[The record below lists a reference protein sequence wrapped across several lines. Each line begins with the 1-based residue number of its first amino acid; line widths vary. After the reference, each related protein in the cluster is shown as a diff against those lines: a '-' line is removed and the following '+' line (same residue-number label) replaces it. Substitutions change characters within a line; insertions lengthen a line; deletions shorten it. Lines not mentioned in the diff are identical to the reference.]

1 MNDLNVKI
9 KSIDDG
15 DIRNQFQRDR
25 DRILYSKPFRRLSGK
40 TQVFYARTDDHIRNR
55 LTHTLEVNQIANTL
69 AYHLP
74 KMLED
79 YDINLDL
86 SLTEAIALGHDIGHT
101 PFGHAGE
108 KILNSITNGME
119 ENILKKVNLD
129 KTEIRSEEKG
139 FKHNL
144 QGIRIF
150 KELTKQ
156 HNGEKGLNISSY
168 TLWGIMNHTGYDLG
182 EHSFYKKY
190 IEENQ
195 ESNYLSI
202 EALIVREADE
212 IAQRHHDI
220 EDTIDLDLVEDN
232 KITKKV
238 EGIFGEDINNKNL
251 LKELWSNLKSKRNLS
266 KSFRLGILSKT
277 IVDIY
282 VDNYLKAFKSMIK
295 KLESKEKIF
304 EFLFKDKSDILCFNK
319 PFDEKDEKFKDDLKN
334 IVLNS
339 QSAQMMDGKGN
350 FIIRKLF
357 EAYLTNP
364 QQLPDNTIH
373 HLFSNL
379 DHFDKSENNELRI
392 KLSKI
397 HKEIKKNNINENILD
412 GLNKNYREY
421 KVILI
426 RTITD
431 FISNMTD
438 EFAMKQ
444 YNDLYGITY

>member
-1 MNDLNVKI
+1 
-9 KSIDDG
+9 
-15 DIRNQFQRDR
+15 
-25 DRILYSKPFRRLSGK
+25 
-40 TQVFYARTDDHIRNR
+40 
-55 LTHTLEVNQIANTL
+55 
-69 AYHLP
+69 
-74 KMLED
+74 
-79 YDINLDL
+79 
-86 SLTEAIALGHDIGHT
+86 
-101 PFGHAGE
+101 
-108 KILNSITNGME
+108 
-119 ENILKKVNLD
+119 
-129 KTEIRSEEKG
+129 
-139 FKHNL
+139 
-144 QGIRIF
+144 
-150 KELTKQ
+150 
-156 HNGEKGLNISSY
+156 
-168 TLWGIMNHTGYDLG
+168 
-182 EHSFYKKY
+182 
-190 IEENQ
+190 
-195 ESNYLSI
+195 
-202 EALIVREADE
+202 VREADE